1 MEENK
6 IICNSCGTENEEKYE
21 FCKNCGTPLKREA
34 ADHKGSAFEGAAQN
48 DNYTPPNASSFE
60 QNGGEQS
67 SNYTY
72 ARENSAPSTIEGIP
86 VDEYAIFVG
95 QKAPKYIPTFLNLE
109 VTNTKI
115 AWHWPTA
122 LLSFVFGPIGAA
134 IWFFYRK
141 LYKPAVILSLIGALL
156 LVVNGIILAPTAK
169 EVFKAF
175 TSPDALS
182 KITSEDFVDE
192 LEDITNPRSNL
203 TDIINDAAGLGSAII
218 CGMFTHYIYKKHIHK
233 KITNYRLSSKDPRY
247 YQLALASLGGT
258 SGGMT
263 ALGIIVML
271 LAENIPLTIY
281 ILYAF
286 LG

>member
-21 FCKNCGTPLKREA
+21 FCKNCGAPLKREGEPQK
-34 ADHKGSAFEGAAQN
+34 DSSFEGASQGNGYA
-48 DNYTPPNASSFE
+48 PPEPPPFE
-60 QNGGEQS
+60 QNGGYQ
-67 SNYTY
+67 NTAYTSD
-72 ARENSAPSTIEGIP
+72 ENNPYPNTMEGIP
-86 VDEYAIFVG
+86 VDEYAIFIG
-95 QKAPKYIPTFLNLE
+95 QKAPKYIPKLLNLE

-115 AWHWPTA
+115 SWHWPTA
-122 LLSFVFGPIGAA
+122 VLSFLFGPLGAA

-182 KITSEDFVDE
+182 KITSEDFVDD
-192 LEDITNPRSNL
+192 LEDITNPLSNL
-203 TDIINDAAGLGSAII
+203 TDIINDAVNLGSAII

-281 ILYAF
+281 MLYAF